1 MRIISNVVI
10 LLVLLSMSNFSYS
23 DNKPSSNEK
32 AEIELLRILDFMRN
46 GNNESALVSAEKLS
60 KNFPNFK
67 LGKII
72 YADLLSAHLNKKP
85 LLGSKSEDKG
95 LNDLKSEA
103 KARIN
108 FDSVY
113 KKKDLLPK
121 SIIQLSNKIKY
132 AFLIELSKSRLYLVK
147 NSNGV
152 PEIIADFYVSIGKA
166 GFNKKISGDN
176 KTPVGIYK
184 ITSQLIDVDLPEL
197 YGSGAYPIN
206 YPNEWDKRNKKTGY
220 GIWIHG
226 VPRDVYSRPPLTSEG
241 CIVTSN
247 HTLKKLGK
255 YISIGETP
263 VILVEKVKW
272 IKRNEWHQNKN
283 NAIEIINSWEETWE
297 SLDPHAFISK
307 HSINFSSEKHN
318 FEQRV
323 AHILRIIKKKTFIK
337 VEIENLNLFYY
348 PKTGGLI
355 YSDFKQNYESNN
367 FKTSSKKKLFWKIE
381 KDGEWRILYEDT

>member
-1 MRIISNVVI
+1 
-10 LLVLLSMSNFSYS
+10 MSNFSYS
-23 DNKPSSNEK
+23 EVSPSPNEK
-32 AEIELLRILDFMRN
+32 AEIELLRILDYMRN
-46 GNNESALVSAEKLS
+46 GNNEDALLSAEKLN

-72 YADLLSAHLNKKP
+72 YADLLSSHLNKKP
-85 LLGSKSEDKG
+85 LLGSKSDDKS

-108 FDSVY
+108 FNSIY

-121 SIIQLSNKIKY
+121 SIIQLADNIKY
-132 AFLIELSKSRLYLVK
+132 AFLIELSKSRLYVVK

-176 KTPVGIYK
+176 KTPVGVYK
-184 ITSQLIDVDLPEL
+184 VTSRLIDEDLPEL

-206 YPNEWDKRNKKTGY
+206 YPNAWDKRNKKTGY
-220 GIWIHG
+220 GIWVHG

-247 HTLKKLGK
+247 HTLRKLGK

-263 VILVEKVKW
+263 VVLVENVKW
-272 IKRNEWHQNKN
+272 IKRNKWHQNKN
-283 NAIEIINSWEETWE
+283 DAIKIISGWGETWE

-307 HSINFSSEKHN
+307 HSINFSSKKHN

-323 AHILRIIKKKTFIK
+323 AHILRIIKNKTFIK
-337 VEIENLNLFYY
+337 VKIENLNLFYY

-355 YSDFKQNYESNN
+355 YSDFRQYYESNN
-367 FKTSSKKKLFWKIE
+367 FKTSSKKQLFWKKE
-381 KDGEWRILYEDT
+381 KDGEWRILHEDT

>member
-1 MRIISNVVI
+1 MRIIINAAL

-23 DNKPSSNEK
+23 NAEPSSNEK
-32 AEIELLRILDFMRN
+32 AEIELLRIIDFMRN
-46 GNNESALVSAEKLS
+46 GSNEDALLSAEKLS

-72 YADLLSAHLNKKP
+72 YADLLSAYLNKKP

-108 FDSVY
+108 FDSIY
-113 KKKDLLPK
+113 KKKDLLPR
-121 SIIQLSNKIKY
+121 SIISLADNIKY
-132 AFLIELSKSRLYLVK
+132 AFLIELSESRLYLVK

-176 KTPVGIYK
+176 KTPVGVYK
-184 ITSQLIDVDLPEL
+184 VTSQLVDEDLPEL

-206 YPNEWDKRNKKTGY
+206 YPNAWDKKNKKTGY
-220 GIWIHG
+220 GIWVHG

-255 YISIGETP
+255 YISVGETP

-283 NAIEIINSWEETWE
+283 KAIEIISSWKETWE

-307 HSINFSSEKHN
+307 HSINFNSEKHN

-323 AHILRIIKKKTFIK
+323 AHILRIIKKLTL
-337 VEIENLNLFYY
+337 V
-348 PKTGGLI
+348 
-355 YSDFKQNYESNN
+355 
-367 FKTSSKKKLFWKIE
+367 
-381 KDGEWRILYEDT
+381 